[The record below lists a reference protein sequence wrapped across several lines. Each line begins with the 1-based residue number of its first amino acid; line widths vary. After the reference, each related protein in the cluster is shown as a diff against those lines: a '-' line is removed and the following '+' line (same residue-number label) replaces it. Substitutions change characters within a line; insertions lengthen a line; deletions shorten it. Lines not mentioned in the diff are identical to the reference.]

1 MTDLNEPMSG
11 EDIDN
16 LNDSPTDTPWNGLSD
31 DDKKYVETKGF
42 KDTSALLKSY
52 REAEKSLSQKISLPQ
67 EDDTE
72 GMSKLYSKLGRPD
85 SSDKYE
91 FEADESIKADAQKL
105 LFENGLSQKQAKN
118 LVDGYNTLMKAQQEA
133 LDKKAQE
140 QSEADRQA
148 IVSEWGDKADE
159 NNQFMAR
166 GVKAISDKYGIT
178 EEELNNFE
186 LAIGTKKF
194 MEMFKS
200 IGKDFAEDN
209 LTLSGTSG
217 EHPQSLEE
225 YYSNL

>member
-1 MTDLNEPMSG
+1 MEDLNEPEAG
-11 EDIDN
+11 EPSDN
-16 LNDSPTDTPWNGLSD
+16 LNTSPNSWENLSE

-52 REAEKSLSQKISLPQ
+52 REAEKSLSQRVSIPS

-72 GMSKLYSKLGRPD
+72 GLNKLYSKLGRPE

-91 FEADESIKADAQKL
+91 FEADESIKEATQKL

-118 LVDGYNTLMKAQQEA
+118 LVEGYNAMIKSQQEA
-133 LDKKAQE
+133 LDKQATE
-140 QSEADRQA
+140 QSEKDKQE
-148 IVSEWGDKADE
+148 VLSSWGDKADE
-159 NNQFMAR
+159 NNQLMTR
-166 GVKAISDKYGIT
+166 GVKAISDKYGIS
-178 EEELNNFE
+178 EEELNDFE

-209 LTLSGTSG
+209 LTDTGTTG
-217 EHPQSLEE
+217 ENPQSLEE